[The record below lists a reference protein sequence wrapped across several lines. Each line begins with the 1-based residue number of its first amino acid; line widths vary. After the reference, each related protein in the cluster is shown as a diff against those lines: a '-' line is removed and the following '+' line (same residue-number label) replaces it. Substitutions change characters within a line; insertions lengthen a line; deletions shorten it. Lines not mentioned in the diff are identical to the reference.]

1 MGQPS
6 QLALKRHGNEAMR
19 FNALVRSLN
28 TSGAGARPPRG
39 SRRRSRGV
47 GWGQQPEVAG
57 LASGYLLTH
66 DERDRTDAATPVSQ
80 QSRIPLAEVDPD
92 G

>member
-19 FNALVRSLN
+19 FNALARSL
-28 TSGAGARPPRG
+28 TLRSGARPPRG
-39 SRRRSRGV
+39 SRGV

>member
-19 FNALVRSLN
+19 FNALVRSL
-28 TSGAGARPPRG
+28 TLS
-39 SRRRSRGV
+39 SRGV

-80 QSRIPLAEVDPD
+80 HRGIQLTGLR
-92 G
+92 